1 MYQKTTFAILVALCF
16 LGAQASNAVE
26 EGPTFSTGDTWAFGI
41 EIDLMEEV
49 DSEIQDLE
57 NNITSEI
64 IESDNFTQI
73 RNWTGLGL
81 DSFELNNE
89 AVLGFFYTG
98 EIVDDF
104 DNMIHM
110 QTEQSLYSHTVVGTK
125 FTSMLPPAGTHDLKI
140 KISCDGEYDEE
151 NEECGEDDEDS
162 KIELLD
168 NNTGEAIVMEE
179 INTELSGGMHYIA
192 KITQDT
198 WWTQDTHELVK
209 TQITVALGASADL
222 TLRNVPN
229 LTYEGESILTAISG
243 PQFECDDGQTIE
255 FQFAND
261 GAQDCEDWS
270 DEPRDED
277 GDGSTDQVFECDNGD
292 TYPLDYV
299 NDGEWHCENG
309 EDEGEGG
316 ASPCS
321 NWEENDEEQEA
332 ICYETIN
339 VLYETAVVSMDAEVS
354 LNLLFDFGDN
364 PMDAMNLPLEE
375 NKYWEGELD
384 RLTISG
390 DLGGKIDI
398 AKPEMSIC
406 PDLDCDQLPEMQ
418 DLYSGITD
426 ALQEL
431 HDNETFS
438 ITVDRN
444 DDGLP
449 DVITEW
455 NDMFPMYIPETWM
468 DEVFQEIAD
477 QAFCDDQ
484 ESAEEGEE
492 CDETAEEEYEKLN
505 LRIEN
510 NRFAFGPYNLHDI
523 EDFSPIPYA
532 FETGEKE
539 SMQSSTG
546 ESYEGYQ
553 VFPTDR
559 CSENNPDRNEDD
571 CNEEDEEDDG
581 RDDDEDNDDGNDD
594 DDIIIIDNGQAR
606 SSHDDDEHDDDE
618 HDEEDSV
625 DPFDDSEII
634 WFHDAETGH
643 PAYINMDMPNL
654 REDGYTIEMEP
665 ISHSVAAEKVE
676 QNADPENPDK
686 TELIDFGTT
695 EITDEASDE
704 LPGFGILAAGA
715 SLLFVS
721 RRFRK

>member
-151 NEECGEDDEDS
+151 NEECGENDEDS

-277 GDGSTDQVFECDNGD
+277 GDGSTDHEFQCDNGD

-316 ASPCS
+316 VSPCS
-321 NWEENDEEQEA
+321 DWEENEEEKEA

-418 DLYSGITD
+418 DLYSEITD

-581 RDDDEDNDDGNDD
+581 RDDDEDNDDDNDD

>member
-1 MYQKTTFAILVALCF
+1 
-16 LGAQASNAVE
+16 
-26 EGPTFSTGDTWAFGI
+26 
-41 EIDLMEEV
+41 
-49 DSEIQDLE
+49 
-57 NNITSEI
+57 
-64 IESDNFTQI
+64 
-73 RNWTGLGL
+73 
-81 DSFELNNE
+81 
-89 AVLGFFYTG
+89 
-98 EIVDDF
+98 
-104 DNMIHM
+104 
-110 QTEQSLYSHTVVGTK
+110 
-125 FTSMLPPAGTHDLKI
+125 
-140 KISCDGEYDEE
+140 
-151 NEECGEDDEDS
+151 
-162 KIELLD
+162 
-168 NNTGEAIVMEE
+168 
-179 INTELSGGMHYIA
+179 
-192 KITQDT
+192 
-198 WWTQDTHELVK
+198 
-209 TQITVALGASADL
+209 
-222 TLRNVPN
+222 
-229 LTYEGESILTAISG
+229 
-243 PQFECDDGQTIE
+243 
-255 FQFAND
+255 
-261 GAQDCEDWS
+261 
-270 DEPRDED
+270 
-277 GDGSTDQVFECDNGD
+277 
-292 TYPLDYV
+292 
-299 NDGEWHCENG
+299 
-309 EDEGEGG
+309 
-316 ASPCS
+316 
-321 NWEENDEEQEA
+321 
-332 ICYETIN
+332 
-339 VLYETAVVSMDAEVS
+339 MDAEVS

-418 DLYSGITD
+418 DLYSEITD

-455 NDMFPMYIPETWM
+455 NDLFPMYIPETWM

-539 SMQSSTG
+539 SIQSSTG

-581 RDDDEDNDDGNDD
+581 RDDDEDNDDDNDD
-594 DDIIIIDNGQAR
+594 GDIIIIDNGQAR

-665 ISHSVAAEKVE
+665 ISHSAAVKKVE

-695 EITDEASDE
+695 EVTDEASDE